1 MTRAST
7 AHEVFKHKSFVRF
20 QFAKFLA
27 VIAMQMQSVAVGWQV
42 YSMSNRPLNLG
53 FVGLSTFLP
62 FVLFALF
69 AGDVADR
76 FDRRKILVYC
86 YAAFALCSAA
96 LLAIARSGSTVVD
109 PIYGVLALIG
119 ATRAFTSPAAAA
131 ILPQLVPQAIFGR
144 AVAWSSSIFEIA
156 TIGGPALGGILY
168 GLGGASLVYAV
179 CIGLMLTCL
188 GLLASLKLTP
198 HPHTPSSLKTL
209 QRVLA
214 GLQFIWN
221 KKIVLGAI
229 SLDLFAVLFGGAVA
243 LLPIFAKDILHVGP
257 LGFGMMRSAPA
268 VGALVTAVWLAYFP
282 LQRRVG
288 TKMFVA
294 VAIFGVATC
303 VFGLSENFLV
313 SLLALAVIG
322 ASDMISVVVRQT
334 LIQLGTP
341 DEMRGRVSAVNYVF
355 IGASNELGEFESGF
369 TAEYFGT
376 VRAAVLGGL
385 CTCLVV
391 LFWTRLFPSLRRAD
405 RFSDDL
411 RDS

>member
-1 MTRAST
+1 MQQ

-42 YSMSNRPLNLG
+42 YSMSSRPLDLG
-53 FVGLSTFLP
+53 FVGLSTFVP
-62 FVLFALF
+62 FVVFALF

-96 LLAIARSGSTVVD
+96 LLYIARSGSSAVD

-119 ATRAFTSPAAAA
+119 ATRAFTSPAASA
-131 ILPQLVPQAIFGR
+131 ILPQLVPQSIFGR

-156 TIGGPALGGILY
+156 TISGPALGGILY
-168 GLGGASLVYAV
+168 GVGGASLVYGA
-179 CIGLMLTCL
+179 CIALMLTCL
-188 GLLASLKLTP
+188 GLLASLDLTP
-198 HPHTPSSLKTL
+198 QVHVPSTLKTVA
-209 QRVLA
+209 RVLA
-214 GLQFIWN
+214 GLKFIWH

-268 VGALVTAVWLAYFP
+268 VGALITALILAYFP
-282 LQRRVG
+282 LQTRVG
-288 TKMFVA
+288 LKMFVA
-294 VAIFGVATC
+294 VGIFGLATC
-303 VFGLSENFLV
+303 VFGLSEDFAV

-355 IGASNELGEFESGF
+355 IGASNELGEFESGV

-376 VRAAVLGGL
+376 VRAVVVGGV

-391 LFWTRLFPSLRRAD
+391 LVWSRLFPSLRGAN

-411 RDS
+411 RHS